1 MTGRATG
8 FALSLLVV
16 VALGDEGRGVVLARG
31 AGTVVSGTVS
41 GSDQGFLTGA
51 SVVIDGPEHRE
62 AKTDADGRF
71 TFTNVPRGRYR
82 LVASAEPYLPL
93 DRNMDVG
100 DASVSVDIV
109 LLRLPG
115 LQ

>member
-1 MTGRATG
+1 MVTRAPG
-8 FALSLLVV
+8 LAMCLLAVMAIGYKSSGV
-16 VALGDEGRGVVLARG
+16 VAAG

-41 GSDQGFLTGA
+41 GTDQGFLTGA

-62 AKTDADGRF
+62 ARTDGDGRF

-100 DASVSVDIV
+100 DVSVSMDIV